1 MQELSVIGLIL
12 HASLPVQLVMLLLVL
27 AAVVI
32 LPTLDPRNT
41 IPLPEHEMARMNN
54 NLRALQ
60 AALHVH
66 RDQLDADVI
75 AGLMS
80 DRHGPPP
87 VLLVTVIM
95 PKGMRWPCSLSTAIC
110 SAVRPWGAL

>member
-1 MQELSVIGLIL
+1 MKTARTFNGLSTQIFLWFWF
-12 HASLPVQLVMLLLVL
+12 MLLLVL

-60 AALHVH
+60 AGADPNQDFDLQQAITAAGQGCAAAIEVE
-66 RDQLDADVI
+66 RYLADV
-75 AGLMS
+75 
-80 DRHGPPP
+80 
-87 VLLVTVIM
+87 
-95 PKGMRWPCSLSTAIC
+95 
-110 SAVRPWGAL
+110 WGE

>member
-1 MQELSVIGLIL
+1 MKTARTFNGLSTQIFLWFWF
-12 HASLPVQLVMLLLVL
+12 MLLLVL

-60 AALHVH
+60 AGADLLLMPNGLADAYTAVLEAVQDGTIPQQ
-66 RDQLDADVI
+66 RLDESVQRI
-75 AGLMS
+75 LQCKYQYGIL
-80 DRHGPPP
+80 
-87 VLLVTVIM
+87 TQ
-95 PKGMRWPCSLSTAIC
+95 
-110 SAVRPWGAL
+110 